1 MSYTVIILTF
11 VAGMILGMYL
21 TRIEAILR
29 AIASTLK
36 QIKQNTNRDKGIV
49 QTLKPINQKQETEHI
64 VHSYSPKQVAAEVQR
79 KFEER
84 NTL

>member
-1 MSYTVIILTF
+1 MGYTVIILTF

-49 QTLKPINQKQETEHI
+49 
-64 VHSYSPKQVAAEVQR
+64 S
-79 KFEER
+79 
-84 NTL
+84 